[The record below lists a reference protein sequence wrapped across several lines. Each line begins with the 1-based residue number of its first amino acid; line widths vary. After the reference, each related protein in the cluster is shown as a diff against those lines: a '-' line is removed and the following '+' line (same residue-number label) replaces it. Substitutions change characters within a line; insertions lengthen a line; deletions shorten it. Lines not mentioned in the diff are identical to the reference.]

1 MSKLLPSHVGI
12 IMDGNG
18 RWAQKRLKPRSFG
31 HYEGLKAAKNTAA
44 HISTLG
50 IPYLT
55 FFVFSTE
62 NWKRPTQEVTYL
74 MELVKLSMKKEFP
87 FFDKNNL
94 RITCSGDLPTLP
106 TEVQAALNEAVDY
119 TADHT
124 GTTINLALNYGGR
137 SEIVRSVNRLISQKQ
152 PDGSVTF
159 EDIQAHLDHP
169 DFPDVDLVIRTAG
182 EKRLSNFLLWQTAYA
197 EYHFTETL
205 WPDFGAEEID
215 KALAEYS
222 RRTRKFGG
230 TSA

>member
-1 MSKLLPSHVGI
+1 
-12 IMDGNG
+12 
-18 RWAQKRLKPRSFG
+18 
-31 HYEGLKAAKNTAA
+31 
-44 HISTLG
+44 
-50 IPYLT
+50 
-55 FFVFSTE
+55 
-62 NWKRPTQEVTYL
+62 

-106 TEVQAALNEAVDY
+106 TEVQAALNEAIDY